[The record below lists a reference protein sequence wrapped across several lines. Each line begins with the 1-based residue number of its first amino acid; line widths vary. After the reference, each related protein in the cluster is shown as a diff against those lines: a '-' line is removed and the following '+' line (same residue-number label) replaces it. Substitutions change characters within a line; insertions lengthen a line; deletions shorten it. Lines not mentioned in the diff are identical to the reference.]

1 VEARTVDAEQ
11 TLSSVPLFREFQP
24 KQLKS
29 LAKWTATRNYEPGQV
44 IVREGDLGMGLYC
57 IQSGTVKVTQNTP
70 SGPRDIR
77 TMGPGESFGELA
89 LLDSMPRSSTV
100 TAVDWTTAILLDK
113 AQFLAELRTYPEIAL
128 NILPVLVQW
137 LREADRRI
145 SELT

>member
-1 VEARTVDAEQ
+1 MEAEE

-29 LAKWTATRNYEPGQV
+29 LAKWTSTRNYEPGQV
-44 IVREGDLGMGLYC
+44 IVREGDMGLGLYC

-70 SGPRDIR
+70 SGPREIR
-77 TMGPGESFGELA
+77 TMSAGESFGELA

-100 TAVDWTTAILLDK
+100 TAVDWTTTILLDK

-145 SELT
+145 AELT